1 MALLRELEERELEE
15 RTRFVM
21 RRITLFQCPGCGGP
35 NAYLSRR
42 NGFFEKWI
50 LRLVLMRP
58 FRCDFCYKRSYHF
71 ITVNALP
78 STRMPFAPII

>member
-1 MALLRELEERELEE
+1 
-15 RTRFVM
+15 
-21 RRITLFQCPGCGGP
+21 
-35 NAYLSRR
+35 
-42 NGFFEKWI
+42 

-78 STRMPFAPII
+78 ATRMPFAPII